1 VKDGTLILVVEDDPP
16 IRKFLR
22 ASLQTQGYRILEVD
36 KGREALSQTA
46 SHVPDM
52 IILDLGLPDMDGL
65 TVIQELRQWFS
76 APIIVVSARG
86 QERAKVEALDVGAD
100 DYLTKPFGVGEL
112 LARIRVAFRHSVAA
126 RNSDDAQTS
135 ELEIGSMRIDLSR
148 RKVTIDGRKI
158 HLTPTEY
165 KLVALLAKNAG
176 KVLTHKAL
184 LREVWGP
191 GSLTETQ
198 YLRVFMANLRRKLEV
213 DPAQPRY
220 LMTEIGVGYRL
231 VDE

>member
-1 VKDGTLILVVEDDPP
+1 
-16 IRKFLR
+16 
-22 ASLQTQGYRILEVD
+22 
-36 KGREALSQTA
+36 
-46 SHVPDM
+46 M

-65 TVIQELRQWFS
+65 NVIQDLRQWYS

-86 QERAKVEALDVGAD
+86 QERAKVEALDAGAD

-112 LARIRVAFRHSVAA
+112 LARIRVAFRHSVTAH
-126 RNSDDAQTS
+126 NSDNSQVS
-135 ELEIGSMRIDLSR
+135 ELNIGSMRVNLSNR
-148 RKVTIDGRKI
+148 EVTIDGKKV

-165 KLVALLAKNAG
+165 RLVVLLAKNAG
-176 KVLTHKAL
+176 KVLTHKIL
-184 LREVWGP
+184 LRDVWGP
-191 GSLTETQ
+191 GSITETQ

>member
-1 VKDGTLILVVEDDPP
+1 
-16 IRKFLR
+16 
-22 ASLQTQGYRILEVD
+22 
-36 KGREALSQTA
+36 
-46 SHVPDM
+46 
-52 IILDLGLPDMDGL
+52 
-65 TVIQELRQWFS
+65 VIQELMQWYS

-86 QERAKVEALDVGAD
+86 QERAKVEALDAGAD

-112 LARIRVAFRHSVAA
+112 LARIRVAFRHSSAA
-126 RNSDDAQTS
+126 HNSDNSQVS
-135 ELEIGSMRIDLSR
+135 ELNIGSMRVNLSNR
-148 RKVTIDGRKI
+148 QVTIDGKEV

-165 KLVALLAKNAG
+165 RLVVLLAKNAG
-176 KVLTHKAL
+176 KVLTHKIL
-184 LREVWGP
+184 LRDVWGP
-191 GSLTETQ
+191 GSITETQ

>member
-1 VKDGTLILVVEDDPP
+1 MSDNTLILVVEDDPP

-36 KGREALSQTA
+36 KGREALSQAA

-76 APIIVVSARG
+76 EPIIVVSARG
-86 QERAKVEALDVGAD
+86 QERAKVEALDAGAD

-112 LARIRVAFRHSVAA
+112 LARMRVAFRHAA
-126 RNSDDAQTS
+126 AVSNSSEAQVP
-135 ELEIGSMRIDLSR
+135 ELTIGSLRVDLLR
-148 RKVTIDGRKI
+148 RQVTIDGEEV

-165 KLVALLAKNAG
+165 RLVALMAKNAG
-176 KVLTHKAL
+176 KVLTHKTL

-191 GSLTETQ
+191 GSLGETQ
-198 YLRVFMANLRRKLEV
+198 YLRVFMANLRRKLET

-231 VDE
+231 ADE

>member
-1 VKDGTLILVVEDDPP
+1 MKCKSLILVVEDDPP

-36 KGREALSQTA
+36 KGRDAVSQTA

-65 TVIQELRQWFS
+65 NVIQELRQWYS

-86 QERAKVEALDVGAD
+86 QERAKVEALDAGAD

-126 RNSDDAQTS
+126 HKSENSQVS
-135 ELEIGSMRIDLSR
+135 ELNIGSMRVNLSNR
-148 RKVTIDGRKI
+148 QVTIDGEDV

-165 KLVALLAKNAG
+165 RLVTLLAKNAG
-176 KVLTHKAL
+176 KVLTHKTL
-184 LREVWGP
+184 LRDVWGP
-191 GSLTETQ
+191 GSITETQ
-198 YLRVFMANLRRKLEV
+198 YLRVFMANLRRKLEA

>member
-1 VKDGTLILVVEDDPP
+1 VKNKSLILVVEDDPP

-22 ASLQTQGYRILEVD
+22 ASLQTQGYRIIEVD
-36 KGREALSQTA
+36 KGQDALSQTA

-65 TVIQELRQWFS
+65 AVIEELRQWYF

-86 QERAKVEALDVGAD
+86 QERAKVEALDAGAD

-112 LARIRVAFRHSVAA
+112 LARIRVAFRHAVAA
-126 RNSDDAQTS
+126 HNSENSQVS
-135 ELEIGSMRIDLSR
+135 ELNIGSMRVNLSNR
-148 RKVTIDGRKI
+148 QVTIDGKEV

-165 KLVALLAKNAG
+165 RLVALLAKNAG
-176 KVLTHKAL
+176 KVLTHKTL
-184 LREVWGP
+184 LRDVWGP
-191 GSLTETQ
+191 GSITETQ
-198 YLRVFMANLRRKLEV
+198 YLRVFMANLRRKLEA

>member
-1 VKDGTLILVVEDDPP
+1 VKCKSLILVVEDDPP

-36 KGREALSQTA
+36 KGRDAVSQTA

-65 TVIQELRQWFS
+65 NVIQELRQWYS

-86 QERAKVEALDVGAD
+86 QERAKVEALDAGAD

-126 RNSDDAQTS
+126 NNSDNSQVS
-135 ELEIGSMRIDLSR
+135 ELNIGSMRVNLSNR
-148 RKVTIDGRKI
+148 QVTIDGEDV

-165 KLVALLAKNAG
+165 RLVTLLAKNAG
-176 KVLTHKAL
+176 KVLTHKTL
-184 LREVWGP
+184 LRDVWGP
-191 GSLTETQ
+191 GSITETQ
-198 YLRVFMANLRRKLEV
+198 YLRVFMANLRRKLEA